1 MVPVMLVALLWV
13 IATVTLVVKDS
24 FNAIALLKGAVFL
37 LVGRMGYAIYKRYL
51 PRYKDW
57 QDERRRRRQRKVR

>member
-13 IATVTLVVKDS
+13 IATVTLVLKDS
-24 FNAIALLKGAVFL
+24 FNAVALLKGAAFL
-37 LVGRMGYAIYKRYL
+37 LAGRMGYAVYKRYF

-57 QDERRRRRQRKVR
+57 QDEQRRRQRKVR